1 MEDKVDANYK
11 FASTWVKKKRLL
23 FYKKHLNME
32 FKKNTNSAHYLNVI
46 IRIAV
51 LVAVLGFIGTIT
63 FFFVR
68 LDPDSIFDS
77 NPLTTA
83 NLFGGA
89 ISGAFSC
96 LAFLG
101 VIWSL
106 KLQMDNNT
114 SQNKLSQKEQ
124 FESSFF
130 NMLSMHQQIVNELH
144 YSKTAMQRKLM
155 DMANDK
161 APVDFNGRQVFEEIY
176 CKRIKM
182 MINNKSL
189 QVYQN
194 FNDISIFD
202 HYFRSLYRIIKFV
215 DEATYLEEDSTQI
228 EKRYGYTCIVRG
240 VLSRYELCLIF
251 YNGLFFDKFKL
262 LIEKYALLKN
272 LREDLLA
279 SSIEA
284 KGKNCNND
292 YELCRTIKI
301 AESNVHIQDT
311 FDKISTKFIVPKYYE
326 GAFLNQKELTE
337 LNVEVK
343 YV

>member
-1 MEDKVDANYK
+1 MK
-11 FASTWVKKKRLL
+11 L
-23 FYKKHLNME
+23 
-32 FKKNTNSAHYLNVI
+32 KKNTNSTHFLNAI
-46 IRIAV
+46 TIIAV
-51 LVAVLGFIGTIT
+51 LVAVLGFIGTII

-68 LDPDSIFDS
+68 LDPTSNS

-101 VIWSL
+101 VVWSL

-144 YSKTAMQRKLM
+144 YSKAAMPLKLM
-155 DMANDK
+155 DLANNK
-161 APVDFNGRQVFEEIY
+161 TPVDFNGRQVFEEIY

-189 QVYQN
+189 QEYQN
-194 FNDISIFD
+194 FNGVSIFD

-215 DEATYLEEDSTQI
+215 DEAKYLEEDSTQI

-251 YNGLFFDKFKL
+251 YNGLFFDKFKS

-279 SSIEA
+279 KSMEA
-284 KGKNCNND
+284 KEHNCDND
-292 YELCRTIKI
+292 SQLCRTISI
-301 AESNVHIQDT
+301 AESNAHIQDT
-311 FDKISTKFIVPKYYE
+311 FDEISTEFIVPKYYE

>member
-1 MEDKVDANYK
+1 MNAI
-11 FASTWVKKKRLL
+11 T
-23 FYKKHLNME
+23 
-32 FKKNTNSAHYLNVI
+32 I
-46 IRIAV
+46 IAV

-161 APVDFNGRQVFEEIY
+161 TPVDFNGRQVFEEIY
-176 CKRIKM
+176 CKKIKM

-194 FNDISIFD
+194 FDGISIFD

-228 EKRYGYTCIVRG
+228 EKGYGYTCIVRG

-251 YNGLFFDKFKL
+251 YNGLFFDKFKS

-279 SSIEA
+279 MSLEA
-284 KGKNCNND
+284 KQHNCDND
-292 YELCRTIKI
+292 SQLCRTISI
-301 AESNVHIQDT
+301 AESNAHIQDT
-311 FDKISTKFIVPKYYE
+311 FDKISTEFIVPKYYE
-326 GAFLNQKELTE
+326 GAFLNQKELTA
-337 LNVEVK
+337 LKVEVK
-343 YV
+343 HV

>member
-1 MEDKVDANYK
+1 MKLEK
-11 FASTWVKKKRLL
+11 
-23 FYKKHLNME
+23 
-32 FKKNTNSAHYLNVI
+32 I
-46 IRIAV
+46 IRSPHFLHIV
-51 LVAVLGFIGTIT
+51 TLIAVLGFIGTIT

-68 LDPDSIFDS
+68 FDPDSIFDT

-96 LAFLG
+96 LAVLG

-106 KLQMDNNT
+106 KLQSDNNT
-114 SQNKLSQKEQ
+114 DQNKLSQKEQ
-124 FESSFF
+124 FEGSFF
-130 NMLSMHQQIVNELH
+130 NMLSMHQQIVNELR
-144 YSKTAMQRKLM
+144 YSINGLQRTIM
-155 DMANDK
+155 NMHPDK
-161 APVDFNGRQVFEEIY
+161 NPIDFYGRQVFDEIY
-176 CKRIKM
+176 CKRIKIS
-182 MINNKSL
+182 INNNSI

-194 FNDISIFD
+194 FNDISILD

-215 DEATYLEEDSTQI
+215 DEAIYLEEDKTHI

-251 YNGLFFDKFKL
+251 YNGLFFPKFKL

-279 SSIEA
+279 KSLEA
-284 KGKNCNND
+284 KEHNCDND
-292 YELCRTIKI
+292 SQLCRTISI
-301 AESNVHIQDT
+301 AESNAHIQDT
-311 FDKISTKFIVPKYYE
+311 FDKISPVFIVPKYYE
-326 GAFLNQKELTE
+326 GAFLSQKGLKE

-343 YV
+343 NESNF